1 MEPKPR
7 TQPQHWQDAIANLA
21 AVVAAAVL
29 VLSSLRFFVRF
40 YPIELL
46 NHFQF
51 QYFLASVVIL
61 MILAALRRWRIVI
74 LAGAAFIVSSSAV
87 APMWFR
93 PQGVDASA
101 TTTQVTSTIRILHA
115 NVLSSNKHRAA
126 LLDLITREK
135 PDLVM
140 LQEINNQW
148 LESLAPLES
157 DYPFTCI
164 ATRED
169 NFGMAVYSRM
179 PLLDAVVRQFG
190 SARFPSMTFQI
201 QLDDAVVD
209 VIASHPMPPSSAAAQ
224 SSRDE
229 QLMQVASF
237 AERRVHPLII
247 VGDLNTTMWTASY
260 HNLCETLGLTNAR
273 EGFGILPSWPTHLPA
288 IMRIPIDH
296 CLISDELLV
305 RDCRLGPKIGSD
317 HLPLIVDIQIRR

>member
-1 MEPKPR
+1 M
-7 TQPQHWQDAIANLA
+7 ANRA
-21 AVVAAAVL
+21 AVVSVAVL
-29 VLSSLRFFVRF
+29 VLSSLRFFVHF
-40 YPIELL
+40 YPLELL

-51 QYFLASVVIL
+51 QYFIASVVIL

-74 LAGAAFIVSSSAV
+74 LACAAFIVSSSAV
-87 APMWFR
+87 APMWLK
-93 PQGVDASA
+93 PQGVVARA
-101 TTTQVTSTIRILHA
+101 TTTQPKSTIRILHA
-115 NVLSSNKHRAA
+115 NVLSSNKQHSL
-126 LLDLITREK
+126 LLDLITQEK

-140 LQEINNQW
+140 LQEVNTQW
-148 LESLAPLES
+148 FEALEPLAD

-179 PLLDAVVRQFG
+179 PLHDAVVRQFG
-190 SARFPSMTFQI
+190 SARLPSMAFQI
-201 QLDDAVVD
+201 QLDDALVD

-237 AERRVHPLII
+237 AERRVYPLII
-247 VGDLNTTMWTASY
+247 VGDLNTTMWTAPY

-273 EGFGILPSWPTHLPA
+273 EGFGILPSWPTYLPA

-317 HLPLIVDIQIRR
+317 HLPLIVDLQIGR

>member
-1 MEPKPR
+1 MADR
-7 TQPQHWQDAIANLA
+7 A
-21 AVVAAAVL
+21 AVVSAAVL
-29 VLSSLRFFVRF
+29 VLSSLRFFVHF

-46 NHFQF
+46 HHFQF

-61 MILAALRRWRIVI
+61 MVLTALRHWRMVI
-74 LAGAAFIVSSSAV
+74 LACAAFIVSISAV
-87 APMWFR
+87 APMWLK

-101 TTTQVTSTIRILHA
+101 TTTQPTSTIRILHA
-115 NVLSSNKHRAA
+115 NVLSSNKQHSL
-126 LLDLITREK
+126 LLDLITQEK

-140 LQEINNQW
+140 LQEVNAQW
-148 LESLAPLES
+148 LEALEPLAN

-169 NFGMAVYSRM
+169 NFGIAVYSRM
-179 PLLDAVVRQFG
+179 PLHDAVVRQFG
-190 SARFPSMTFQI
+190 SARLPSLVFQI
-201 QLDDAVVD
+201 QLDDALVD
-209 VIASHPMPPSSAAAQ
+209 VIVSHPMPPSSAAAQ

-237 AERRVHPLII
+237 AERRAHRLII

-260 HNLCETLGLTNAR
+260 HNLCEKLGLANAR
-273 EGFGILPSWPTHLPA
+273 EGFGILASWPAHLPA

-296 CLISDELLV
+296 CLISDGFRV

-317 HLPLIVDIQIRR
+317 HLPLIVDLQIRR